1 MGNFLIS
8 SKFFFEDWDIFVSTP
23 ATATKILKEMT
34 NVDYLVIDEADI
46 LLDDSFV
53 DVMVDFLNIVKIR
66 YSATNKTENG
76 KFC

>member
-1 MGNFLIS
+1 
-8 SKFFFEDWDIFVSTP
+8 
-23 ATATKILKEMT
+23 MT